1 MYEAKVMYETKV
13 AAETYE
19 ANVRA
24 GLFTVQEL
32 APQYFTA
39 EELAIDTGSRKWL
52 SRHHVTGWGLP
63 SINAPKMC
71 DLFTAEEL
79 EPLKNFTIMGGHVA
93 LRNLL
98 KEGACR
104 EKERL
109 GLELPPEYYIL
120 MEELNEV
127 MKGPKQEDLFTAEEL
142 KEYGKPWSGLKQ
154 PGPDYTQ
161 WEADRK
167 ATWRAQWEADRDKLR
182 LLHEE
187 GARRDSVWREDRK
200 AKALQLYEEG
210 TRRMRSEKN

>member
-1 MYEAKVMYETKV
+1 MQPHVDT
-13 AAETYE
+13 ETYE
-19 ANVRA
+19 AKVRA

-32 APQYFTA
+32 APQYFTL
-39 EELAIDTGSRKWL
+39 EELAIDTGSQKYRL
-52 SRHHVTGWGLP
+52 SYRRHVTGWGLP

-79 EPLKNFTIMGGHVA
+79 EPVKNFTIMGGHVA

-109 GLELPPEYYIL
+109 GLELPPQYYIL

-142 KEYGKPWSGLKQ
+142 KEYGKPWSGLKHH
-154 PGPDYTQ
+154 GPDYTQ

>member
-1 MYEAKVMYETKV
+1 MYETKV

-19 ANVRA
+19 AKVRA

-79 EPLKNFTIMGGHVA
+79 EPLKNFTITGGHVA

-142 KEYGKPWSGLKQ
+142 KEYGKPWSGLKP

-161 WEADRK
+161 WEADR
-167 ATWRAQWEADRDKLR
+167 DKVR

-187 GARRDSVWREDRK
+187 GARRDSVWRENRK

>member
-1 MYEAKVMYETKV
+1 MQPHVDT
-13 AAETYE
+13 ETYE
-19 ANVRA
+19 AKVRA

-52 SRHHVTGWGLP
+52 SLHHVTGWGLP
-63 SINAPKMC
+63 SINALKMC

-79 EPLKNFTIMGGHVA
+79 EPLKNFTLMGCHVP

-98 KEGACR
+98 KEGARR

-109 GLELPPEYYIL
+109 GLELPLEYYIL

-142 KEYGKPWSGLKQ
+142 KEYGKPWSGLKH
-154 PGPDYTQ
+154 PGPDYRQ

-167 ATWRAQWEADRDKLR
+167 ATWRAKWEADRDKLR
-182 LLHEE
+182 LLTEE

-200 AKALQLYEEG
+200 DKALQLYEEG
-210 TRRMRSEKN
+210 TRRMRSEKK